1 MVPETPA
8 ERCYIMIVYQRRK
21 IVWAAI
27 AAGIIIV
34 VWLGLLYLMGMK
46 GVVGA

>member
-1 MVPETPA
+1 
-8 ERCYIMIVYQRRK
+8 MIVYQRRK

-34 VWLGLLYLMGMK
+34 VWLGCCILW
-46 GVVGA
+46 A